1 MRTRNSV
8 KRLQFRKEE
17 KCAILAEYFE
27 LKCSMIEVAKRYNIH
42 PVTLA
47 KWKREM
53 SDKNPKMNHSQA
65 DLIAQ
70 VEKQKKENDR
80 LRKIIGDLSLDKE
93 ILEEAVKL
101 FKKSPKKP
109 KSK

>member
-27 LKCSMIEVAKRYNIH
+27 LKCSMIEVAKRHNIH

-53 SDKNPKMNHSQA
+53 SDKNPKMDHSQA
-65 DLIAQ
+65 DLIAKL
-70 VEKQKKENDR
+70 EKQKKENDQ

-93 ILEEAVKL
+93 VLKEAIEIFTKNPKK
-101 FKKSPKKP
+101 KKSK
-109 KSK
+109 